1 MQSQST
7 NDTQLST
14 DYTLQDSLNF
24 PDDTADES
32 SMNQEESD
40 KNDDGGKDIPKWPY
54 GQEEAL
60 KETDQQKE
68 AVEEYIAP
76 KGNTNGSE

>member
-7 NDTQLST
+7 KEIQLST
-14 DYTLQDSLNF
+14 DYPLQDSFNF
-24 PDDTADES
+24 PADTNDES
-32 SMNQEESD
+32 SNNQEESN
-40 KNDDGGKDIPKWPY
+40 KNDDAGKNIPKWPF

-60 KETDQQKE
+60 KDTDQQKE

-76 KGNTNGSE
+76 KGNTDGSE

>member
-7 NDTQLST
+7 
-14 DYTLQDSLNF
+14 
-24 PDDTADES
+24 DDTDNDS
-32 SMNQEESD
+32 SKNREESTKKED
-40 KNDDGGKDIPKWPY
+40 AGKDIPKWPF

-60 KETDQQKE
+60 KDTDQQKE

-76 KGNTNGSE
+76 KGNTDGSE